1 MGAHLTQSQTESWHF
16 GAKRLFQITRTTWQN
31 KQITRTTYSTKRKQ
45 TNVKILL
52 SLWTDGL
59 VIIVGKKRDP
69 GILDPELF
77 LAQIRKVEARLG
89 KLAKIRKSVIN

>member
-1 MGAHLTQSQTESWHF
+1 MIIIFHNLLLMFFPSQCNDAYYNSW
-16 GAKRLFQITRTTWQN
+16 LEQINFQCSFQV
-31 KQITRTTYSTKRKQ
+31 
-45 TNVKILL
+45 NVMNN
-52 SLWTDGL
+52 DGDPYNCL
-59 VIIVGKKRDP
+59 GSIVAKKRDP

>member
-1 MGAHLTQSQTESWHF
+1 MHVMPPDDQMLNQLANIAS
-16 GAKRLFQITRTTWQN
+16 
-31 KQITRTTYSTKRKQ
+31 
-45 TNVKILL
+45 
-52 SLWTDGL
+52 
-59 VIIVGKKRDP
+59 IVGKKRDP

>member
-1 MGAHLTQSQTESWHF
+1 MRWIG
-16 GAKRLFQITRTTWQN
+16 
-31 KQITRTTYSTKRKQ
+31 
-45 TNVKILL
+45 KILQPKESCTVTRL
-52 SLWTDGL
+52 GPRALRWRVPWASLLAKCGATTEDGS
-59 VIIVGKKRDP
+59 IVAKKRDP

>member
-1 MGAHLTQSQTESWHF
+1 MGIAIVYLLQQMVF
-16 GAKRLFQITRTTWQN
+16 VARLVFSTN
-31 KQITRTTYSTKRKQ
+31 KLPHPRYSLKLK
-45 TNVKILL
+45 
-52 SLWTDGL
+52 GYGG
-59 VIIVGKKRDP
+59 IVAKKRDP

>member
-1 MGAHLTQSQTESWHF
+1 MGVRGHCCLAPCKSVTNYGLLT
-16 GAKRLFQITRTTWQN
+16 
-31 KQITRTTYSTKRKQ
+31 
-45 TNVKILL
+45 
-52 SLWTDGL
+52 
-59 VIIVGKKRDP
+59 IVGKKRDP

>member
-1 MGAHLTQSQTESWHF
+1 MKTEYLYF
-16 GAKRLFQITRTTWQN
+16 FFMER
-31 KQITRTTYSTKRKQ
+31 
-45 TNVKILL
+45 
-52 SLWTDGL
+52 DGMSYEDRRG
-59 VIIVGKKRDP
+59 IVAKKRDP